1 MKTYLPWKIFMP
13 VPGPTDFCLPLQFV
27 CSVCIVCA
35 LYVCVC
41 VCSLILACFPG
52 AQLENTIE
60 RTHQHHDVSA
70 ANRLRV
76 NNTRMLGQQRG
87 GQTDGA
93 VSCPH
98 TASE

>member
-1 MKTYLPWKIFMP
+1 MKSYLLWEIFMP
-13 VPGPTDFCLPLQFV
+13 VPGSNDFCLPLQFV
-27 CSVCIVCA
+27 CSLPA
-35 LYVCVC
+35 MCVC
-41 VCSLILACFPG
+41 VLSNPCLLSG

-60 RTHQHHDVSA
+60 RTHQHHDVFA

-76 NNTRMLGQQRG
+76 NNPRMLGQQCG

-98 TASE
+98 TASK